1 MFCGDAAQAVC
12 RFSLGQPPV
21 AKRIL
26 KRIPMTVRK
35 LLLPTV
41 LTAALA
47 TPAALPAQAHAPLAP
62 AEARASRALE
72 AAKRSGAPALYAFL
86 KRFPKGA
93 DLHMHLSGAVYA
105 ETFLA
110 EAAEQGLCVDP
121 VALTF
126 DRPDAKPD
134 SRLKPG
140 ACEPGHLLAADIVRK
155 PDTAMQ
161 VLYDKLV
168 DAFSMRSF
176 VPYAGWSGHDQFF
189 ATFDHFGGLDK
200 KFQGAWID
208 ELATRAAAQNE
219 QYLEI
224 MNTPSFN
231 HALAIGYKLGW
242 PTDITDANHMQ
253 VLARLRDALLAGG
266 LRDDVAVDTK
276 EFRDSKTM
284 WLFGHCQETLG
295 QLHSDS
301 GAGDNPVVL
310 RKGQPDPPPGCIR
323 IHFLCQVLR
332 GFPPEQVFAQ
342 TLLGFE
348 LASADPDVVGINF
361 VRAEDW
367 RGPMANYHIEQ
378 LMLDYLHSVYP
389 QVRISLHAGELAP
402 GMVPPD
408 GMSFHIREAIS
419 LGHAE
424 RIGHGIDILHEDH
437 PADLLRQMAAKHIAV
452 EINLTSNDVILG
464 IKGTDHPLAAY
475 RAAHV
480 PWALSTDDEGV
491 SRIDLTHEYVKGVLD
506 QNLTYADLK
515 QSARTS
521 LEHAFLHGPSL
532 WSTPDNFTRRVAP
545 CTAPITATSQPTGA
559 CESFLST
566 SEHAAA
572 QWELER
578 RLSAFETA
586 IH

>member
-1 MFCGDAAQAVC
+1 MPIRTF
-12 RFSLGQPPV
+12 FL
-21 AKRIL
+21 
-26 KRIPMTVRK
+26 
-35 LLLPTV
+35 
-41 LTAALA
+41 LA
-47 TPAALPAQAHAPLAP
+47 TFAVPAAFASRAQPTSHSPAAA
-62 AEARASRALE
+62 AETRAARALE
-72 AAKRSGAPALYAFL
+72 AAKKAGQPALYAFL
-86 KRFPKGA
+86 KPFPKGA
-93 DLHMHLSGAVYA
+93 DLHMHLSGAIYA

-121 VALTF
+121 IALQF
-126 DRPDAKPD
+126 DKPD
-134 SRLKPG
+134 PKLKPG
-140 ACEPGHLLAADIVRK
+140 ACEPGHLLAADVVRR

-189 ATFDHFGGLDK
+189 ATFDHFNGLDK
-200 KFQGAWID
+200 KFQGAWLD
-208 ELATRAAAQNE
+208 ELATRAASQNE
-219 QYLEI
+219 QYLEV

-231 HALAIGYKLGW
+231 KAVAIGYKLGW
-242 PTDITDANHMQ
+242 PTELTDANHMQ
-253 VLARLRDALLAGG
+253 VLAKLRDALLAGG
-266 LRDDVAVDTK
+266 LRDDVGIDTK
-276 EFRDSKTM
+276 ELADAQLERNRIEGGTSDCTVGSGNSPLGSRTN
-284 WLFGHCQETLG
+284 CQLC
-295 QLHSDS
+295 L
-301 GAGDNPVVL
+301 V
-310 RKGQPDPPPGCIR
+310 PPAPPHRQAACTVQ
-323 IHFLCQVLR
+323 IHFLYQVLR

-348 LASADPDVVGINF
+348 LAAADPDVVGINF

-367 RGPMANYHIEQ
+367 RGPMANYHTEQ

-389 QVRISLHAGELAP
+389 KVRISLHAGELAP

-408 GMSFHIREAIS
+408 GLTFHIREAVE

-424 RIGHGIDILHEDH
+424 RIGHGIDVLHEDR
-437 PADLLRQMAAKHIAV
+437 PADLLKEMAQKHVMV

-464 IKGTDHPLAAY
+464 VKGADHPLHAYMAA
-475 RAAHV
+475 RV

-491 SRIDLTHEYVKGVLD
+491 SRIDLTHEYVRAVED

-521 LEHAFLHGPSL
+521 LEHAFLHGTSL
-532 WSTPDNFTRRVAP
+532 WASPDTFTKRVAA
-545 CTAPITATSQPTGA
+545 CAGPITAASTPSAA
-559 CESFLST
+559 CASFLSG

-578 RLSAFETA
+578 RFAAFEAST
-586 IH
+586 H